1 MILVRGSLESLIS
14 RTTFVRL
21 RKAGSMR
28 VNFIMCPGNHDGGVG
43 SGGRYGNAIT
53 NHHAK
58 NVGHDNDSQTL
69 MTPQR
74 IKNGVGPAGI
84 KTSGG

>member
-1 MILVRGSLESLIS
+1 MTLQLINTDQVFVSIMSPENSAIRRKGRYASPLPSRVLLMLVRGSLESLIS

-43 SGGRYGNAIT
+43 SGGR
-53 NHHAK
+53 
-58 NVGHDNDSQTL
+58 
-69 MTPQR
+69 
-74 IKNGVGPAGI
+74 
-84 KTSGG
+84 